1 MGLTALSLGGFSKV
15 VLSCF
20 SSLFQSQHA
29 TNCPMIN
36 LLLQIAA
43 NDSGVVKRRD
53 QVREIGLGGFLAYLP
68 DLVPQAIESD
78 PER

>member
-1 MGLTALSLGGFSKV
+1 
-15 VLSCF
+15 
-20 SSLFQSQHA
+20 
-29 TNCPMIN
+29 MIN

-68 DLVPQAIESD
+68 ALAPQAIGSD